1 MPRYEVKDNFLYIDG
16 EQVEYRPSP
25 NHGGEIEPTLIIE
38 HYTGDDSE
46 RGAISWLCA
55 SKSGVSAHLVIN
67 KEGKVTQLVPF
78 NVVAW
83 HAGRSQYMGRSS
95 VNSFSIGIEN
105 VGSGDFFSDAQYEV
119 NRAVIA
125 ALFEAYPIDDVVGH
139 EDVAPGR
146 KNDPGPNFDW
156 NRVVT
161 R

>member
-1 MPRYEVKDNFLYIDG
+1 VKDNFLYIDG
-16 EQVEYRPSP
+16 KQVEYRPSP
-25 NHGGEIEPTLIIE
+25 NHGGEIVPELIII

-55 SKSGVSAHLVIN
+55 SKSSVSAHLVIN
-67 KEGKVTQLVPF
+67 KEGKITQLVPF
-78 NVVAW
+78 NIAAW
-83 HAGRSQYMGRSS
+83 HSGKSSYEGRSG
-95 VNSFSIGIEN
+95 VNSFSVGIEN
-105 VGSGDFFSDAQYEV
+105 VGSGDFFPDEQYEA

-125 ALFEAYPIDDVVGH
+125 ALFEAYPIQDVVGH

-156 NRVVT
+156 DKVVT